1 MAGEPPPRTPG
12 GGEGFYGGGVEAKEH
27 KGTVAGRGGGSFNG
41 GTKQGNYEGVR
52 RGDGK
57 VIIKLIK

>member
-1 MAGEPPPRTPG
+1 MAGEPPPRTPR
-12 GGEGFYGGGVEAKEH
+12 GGEEFYGGGVEAKEH
-27 KGTVAGRGGGSFNG
+27 EGTVAVDGGSFNG
-41 GTKQGNYEGVR
+41 GTRQENYEGVR